1 LRKLKISKGLFKKTY
16 KIIINQINLGCV
28 VLKILITGAT
38 RAGKSTLIRTLTN
51 GKSISVDKHGT
62 TVALDHGVITV
73 RGIKL
78 YLFGTPGLEHF
89 SVLRKILSEGA
100 DGIIFVVDSEDRSND
115 NLAKLVWRE
124 IASLAPAVPCIVAA
138 NKQDKANARKP
149 SELRRDLKFLS
160 GVPIIPT
167 SAKDNF
173 NLNVLVNSM
182 LTILIG
188 ELSPLLKKIEKYS
201 DVKEG
206 IRKVMDDMKLDY
218 EKIKS
223 YLNWLEYR
231 ELVEVDWEKGSYS
244 MRREL
249 KELLDAE
256 SPPIF

>member
-1 LRKLKISKGLFKKTY
+1 M
-16 KIIINQINLGCV
+16 
-28 VLKILITGAT
+28 KILITGAT

-73 RGIKL
+73 KGIKL

-100 DGIIFVVDSEDRSND
+100 DGIIFVVDSEDRSKD
-115 NLAKLVWRE
+115 SLAKIVWRE
-124 IASLAPAVPCIVAA
+124 ISTLAPGVPCIVAA
-138 NKQDKANARKP
+138 NKQDKPNARKP
-149 SELRRDLKFLS
+149 SELRKELKFLS

-173 NLNVLVNSM
+173 NLNVLMNSM

-201 DVKEG
+201 GVKDG
-206 IRKVMDDMKLDY
+206 IKKVMEEMKLDFS
-218 EKIKS
+218 KIKS

-231 ELVEVDWEKGSYS
+231 ELVEVDWNSGTYTMK
-244 MRREL
+244 REL
-249 KELLDAE
+249 RELLDGE
-256 SPPIF
+256 NPPIF

>member
-1 LRKLKISKGLFKKTY
+1 M
-16 KIIINQINLGCV
+16 
-28 VLKILITGAT
+28 KILITGAT

-51 GKSISVDKHGT
+51 GKSISIDKHGT

-100 DGIIFVVDSEDRSND
+100 DGIIFVVDSEDRSKD
-115 NLAKLVWRE
+115 NLARLVWRE
-124 IASLAPAVPCIVAA
+124 ISSLAPGVPCIVAA
-138 NKQDKANARKP
+138 NKQDKPNARKP
-149 SELRRDLKFLS
+149 SELRKELSFLS

-173 NLNVLVNSM
+173 NLNVLMNAM

-201 DVKEG
+201 GVKGG
-206 IRKVMDDMKLDY
+206 IKKIMDEMKLDLA
-218 EKIKS
+218 KIKS

-231 ELVEVDWEKGSYS
+231 ELIEVDWENEMYT
-244 MRREL
+244 MRKELREL
-249 KELLDAE
+249 LNTDNV
-256 SPPIF
+256 PVF

>member
-1 LRKLKISKGLFKKTY
+1 M
-16 KIIINQINLGCV
+16 
-28 VLKILITGAT
+28 KILITGAT

-73 RGIKL
+73 KGIKL

-100 DGIIFVVDSEDRSND
+100 DGIIFVVDSEDRSKD
-115 NLAKLVWRE
+115 SLARLVWRE
-124 IASLAPAVPCIVAA
+124 ISTLAPSIPCIVAA
-138 NKQDKANARKP
+138 NKQDKPNARKP
-149 SELRRDLKFLS
+149 SDLRRELRFLS

-173 NLNVLVNSM
+173 NLNVLMNSM
-182 LTILIG
+182 LNILIG

-201 DVKEG
+201 GVKEG
-206 IRKVMDDMKLDY
+206 IKKIMDDMKLDFA
-218 EKIKS
+218 KIKS

-231 ELVEVDWEKGSYS
+231 ELVEVNWDNGTYTMK
-244 MRREL
+244 REL
-249 KELLDAE
+249 RELLNSANQ
-256 SPPIF
+256 PIF